1 MRGRQ
6 EAGTGRGGKEQEAA
20 EQEAWVARQVQASRW
35 TLGVQKGA
43 AHSPRQQHN
52 LRKNMI
58 RKPIP
63 LTSH

>member
-20 EQEAWVARQVQASRW
+20 EQVVWVAGQEQASRR
-35 TLGVQKGA
+35 TLGMQKGA

-52 LRKNMI
+52 LWKSMI